1 MLAYTIW
8 KNKFVLKFKFKYKTF
23 CQDMHLALFFFLS
36 ENFVPCKNNFYYWG
50 SMSQNSFK
58 VGKVVLKNL
67 SVLTG
72 FTNSSRLH
80 CPYSHTLQPGLW
92 STNPHTISSL
102 DRVPCRCLM
111 GCSRPRQYKCS
122 ANEFLGYMFIKGTD
136 ALLWPSWLLCLQVPG
151 YHIFVG

>member
-1 MLAYTIW
+1 MGFALIKRKWKFSDFFSEIACLYNL

-67 SVLTG
+67 
-72 FTNSSRLH
+72 
-80 CPYSHTLQPGLW
+80 
-92 STNPHTISSL
+92 
-102 DRVPCRCLM
+102 CLNWI
-111 GCSRPRQYKCS
+111 Y
-122 ANEFLGYMFIKGTD
+122 
-136 ALLWPSWLLCLQVPG
+136 
-151 YHIFVG
+151 